1 MKTNCILVKNNRKKP
16 KVPLLGNVMPKK
28 VWEFIVG
35 PTAFDWV
42 MIVV

>member
-1 MKTNCILVKNNRKKP
+1 MKQTVFWSKITVKKP